1 MVKFNDQQR
10 ESQDVEDRRGQG
22 DSYAGMD
29 TGGGGGIQLPGI
41 GGGGMGIMGL
51 LIMLG
56 LWFFFGVDPRS
67 FMGGGNGGGVF
78 PMPTQDQSGQAL
90 PKWNIPGLPGTQA
103 SATPGGAAAIRPGDD
118 LAHYVKLVHQSTTDF
133 WSATFQGFGKSY
145 PHPTLVFYDNATPT
159 GCGTGQAAM
168 GPFYCPEDQKVYLDL
183 AFYKEL
189 ATRFGAP
196 GNFAQAYVVAHEVGH
211 HIQKQ
216 LGIADQVQ
224 AFKDKVSQT
233 DGNALQVRME
243 LQADCFAGVWFNN
256 AAKTKALT
264 IEPGDIEG
272 GITAANSIGDDTL
285 QRQATGRVR
294 PDAFTHGTSAQRVK
308 WLRRG
313 LDSGNMQDCDTF
325 NTNDL

>member
-1 MVKFNDQQR
+1 MVKFNDQR
-10 ESQDVEDRRGQG
+10 ESGDVEDRRGAG
-22 DSYAGMD
+22 DSSADMGGGGGMQFPVQI
-29 TGGGGGIQLPGI
+29 GGGGGIGI
-41 GGGGMGIMGL
+41 VGL
-51 LIMLG
+51 LLMLG
-56 LWFFFGVDPRS
+56 AYLIFGVDLRP
-67 FMGGGNGGGVF
+67 FMGGSQSF
-78 PMPTQDQSGQAL
+78 PMPTQDQSGQPL
-90 PKWNIPGLPGTQA
+90 PKWNVPGLPGTQTTNQA
-103 SATPGGAAAIRPGDD
+103 GGAGTIRAGDE
-118 LAHYVKLVHQSTTDF
+118 LAHYVKQVHLSTTEF
-133 WSATFQGFGKSY
+133 WTTAFQGFGKSY

-183 AFYKEL
+183 QFYNEL

-211 HIQKQ
+211 HVQKL

-224 AFKDKVSQT
+224 AYKQKVSQT
-233 DGNALQVRME
+233 DANGLQVRME
-243 LQADCFAGVWFNN
+243 LQADCFAGVWFSN
-256 AAKTKALT
+256 ASRTKQLT

-272 GITAANSIGDDTL
+272 GMTAANSIGDDTL
-285 QRQATGRVR
+285 QKQATGRVR
-294 PDAFTHGTSAQRVK
+294 PDGFTHGTSAQRMK

>member
-1 MVKFNDQQR
+1 MVKFSDQQK
-10 ESQDVEDRRGQG
+10 ESQDVEDRRGSG
-22 DSYAGMD
+22 SSYAGMD
-29 TGGGGGIQLPGI
+29 QAGGSPMQLPMGGRGGIGI
-41 GGGGMGIMGL
+41 VGL
-51 LIMLG
+51 LIMLA

-67 FMGGGNGGGVF
+67 FMGGGGQS
-78 PMPTQDQSGQAL
+78 MPTQDQSGQPL
-90 PKWNIPGLPGTQA
+90 PQWNAPTLPGTKTSVA
-103 SATPGGAAAIRPGDD
+103 ATPGAVINPGDE
-118 LAHYVKLVHQSTTDF
+118 LAHYVKQVHQSTTDF
-133 WSATFQGFGKSY
+133 WTATFQGFGKPY

-211 HIQKQ
+211 HIQKL

-224 AFKDKVSQT
+224 AYRDKVSQK
-233 DGNALQVRME
+233 DANALQVRME

-256 AAKTKALT
+256 AQSTKALT

-272 GITAANSIGDDTL
+272 GMTAAAAIGDDTL
-285 QRQATGRVR
+285 QKQSLGRVV
-294 PDAFTHGTSAQRVK
+294 PDAFTHGTSAQRQK
-308 WLRRG
+308 WLKRG

>member
-22 DSYAGMD
+22 NAYAGMD
-29 TGGGGGIQLPGI
+29 SGGGGISLPGI
-41 GGGGMGIMGL
+41 GGGGLGIFGI
-51 LIMLG
+51 LIVLG

-67 FMGGGNGGGVF
+67 LMGSGGGLSF
-78 PMPTQDQSGQAL
+78 PMPTQDQNGQAL
-90 PKWNIPGLPGTQA
+90 PQWNPPSLPGTQA
-103 SATPGGAAAIRPGDD
+103 SSVPASAGSIHPGDE
-118 LAHYVKLVHQSTTDF
+118 LAHFVKQVHQSTTDF

-189 ATRFGAP
+189 ASRFGAP

-211 HIQKQ
+211 HIQKL

-224 AFKDKVSQT
+224 ATKERVSEKDA
-233 DGNALQVRME
+233 NALQVRME

-272 GITAANSIGDDTL
+272 GMTAAAAIGDDTL
-285 QRQATGRVR
+285 QRKSLGRVV
-294 PDAFTHGTSAQRVK
+294 PDAFTHGTSAQRQK
-308 WLRRG
+308 WLKRG

>member
-1 MVKFNDQQR
+1 MVKFNDQER

-29 TGGGGGIQLPGI
+29 SGGGGGLQLPGI
-41 GGGGMGIMGL
+41 GGGGLGIFGL

-56 LWFFFGVDPRS
+56 LWFFFGVDPRTM
-67 FMGGGNGGGVF
+67 MGGGGSSAF

-90 PKWNIPGLPGTQA
+90 PKWNAPSLPGTQA
-103 SATPGGAAAIRPGDD
+103 SNVSAAPGAINRSDE
-118 LAHYVKLVHQSTTDF
+118 LTHYVKQVHQSTTEF
-133 WSATFQGFGKSY
+133 WSSIFQGFGKSY
-145 PHPTLVFYDNATPT
+145 PHPVLVFYDNATPT

-189 ATRFGAP
+189 ATKFGAP

-211 HIQKQ
+211 HIQKL

-224 AFKDKVSQT
+224 SYKERVSQT
-233 DGNALQVRME
+233 EGNGLQVRME

-256 AAKTKALT
+256 AAKNNSLT

-272 GITAANSIGDDTL
+272 GMTAANSIGDDTL
-285 QRQATGRVR
+285 QRKTMGRVV
-294 PDAFTHGTSAQRVK
+294 PDAFTHGTSAQRQK
-308 WLRRG
+308 WLKRG
-313 LDSGNMQDCDTF
+313 LDSGNMQNCDTF

>member
-1 MVKFNDQQR
+1 MVKFNDQQQ
-10 ESQDVEDRRGQG
+10 ESKDVEDRRGSG

-29 TGGGGGIQLPGI
+29 SGGGGGMQLPIGRGGI
-41 GGGGMGIMGL
+41 GIFGL

-56 LWFFFGVDPRS
+56 LWFFFGIDPRS
-67 FMGGGNGGGVF
+67 FMGGGD
-78 PMPTQDQSGQAL
+78 PTQSMPTQDQSGQAL
-90 PKWNIPGLPGTQA
+90 PKWNVPGLPGTQTSVA
-103 SATPGGAAAIRPGDD
+103 STPGSVIRPTDE
-118 LAHYVKLVHQSTTDF
+118 LTHYVKQVHQSTTDF
-133 WSATFQGFGKSY
+133 WTATFKSFGKPY
-145 PHPTLVFYDNATPT
+145 PHPALVFYDNATPT

-189 ATRFGAP
+189 SSRFGAP

-211 HIQKQ
+211 HIQKL

-224 AFKDKVSQT
+224 ATKEKVSQVE
-233 DGNALQVRME
+233 GNGLQVRME

-256 AAKTKALT
+256 AQRTKALT

-272 GITAANSIGDDTL
+272 GMTAAAAIGDDTL
-285 QRQATGRVR
+285 QKQALGRVI
-294 PDAFTHGTSAQRVK
+294 PEKFTHGTSAQRQK
-308 WLRRG
+308 WLKRG

-325 NTNDL
+325 NTADL

>member
-29 TGGGGGIQLPGI
+29 SGGGGGGIQIPGI
-41 GGGGMGIMGL
+41 GGGGIGIFGL

-67 FMGGGNGGGVF
+67 FMGGGSGAF
-78 PMPTQDQSGQAL
+78 PMPTQDQNGQSL
-90 PKWNIPGLPGTQA
+90 PNWNVPNLPGTQTA
-103 SATPGGAAAIRPGDD
+103 SVPAPVPINRTDE
-118 LAHYVKLVHQSTTDF
+118 LTHYVKQVHQSTTDF
-133 WSATFQGFGKSY
+133 WTSVFQSAGKPY

-189 ATRFGAP
+189 ASKFGAP

-211 HIQKQ
+211 HIQKL

-224 AFKDKVSQT
+224 STKERVSQVE
-233 DGNALQVRME
+233 GNALQVRME

-256 AAKTKALT
+256 AAKTKALA

-272 GITAANSIGDDTL
+272 GMTAANSIGDDTL
-285 QRQATGRVR
+285 QRKMMGRIV
-294 PDAFTHGTSAQRVK
+294 PDAFTHGTSAQRQK
-308 WLRRG
+308 WLKRG